1 MVGKEF
7 FEFEFCDCAVFLEK
21 LLVVLEGV
29 CFAVQ
34 SDRRQFV
41 DPSAVH
47 WASGDGDWEKE

>member
-7 FEFEFCDCAVFLEK
+7 FEFEFCNCAVLLEK

-47 WASGDGDWEKE
+47 WASGDGEWERE